1 MSNGAG
7 ASRGA
12 RPPVGMRAQRALARY
27 GGADPK
33 GIPTGE
39 GLVSSEDQGRPG
51 AVRRFHEKFVVEVR
65 TVRGSARRD
74 LFIIAIVLV
83 TVGLLAFLGIL
94 DSVRES
100 DGLSVIDV
108 PVQGWLQ
115 GMRSPELTVAMTV
128 IAIAFGPIAMPIIV
142 LVTTV
147 WWGFAAKH
155 AWRPLLLAGGM
166 IAGVAVVQTLAPL
179 IGRDRPPISAM
190 LLDVD
195 YTPSFPSG
203 HVMGVCDFLL
213 ITTFLVFSR
222 QRNPLSVVG
231 AFLITGILVIATA
244 ACRIYLGYHWPTDVL
259 ASMSLSLIV
268 VGGVIAIDT
277 WRTVRVF
284 D

>member
-1 MSNGAG
+1 M
-7 ASRGA
+7 
-12 RPPVGMRAQRALARY
+12 
-27 GGADPK
+27 
-33 GIPTGE
+33 
-39 GLVSSEDQGRPG
+39 SSEDQGRPG

-83 TVGLLAFLGIL
+83 TVGLLAFLAIL

-115 GMRSPELTVAMTV
+115 GMRSPELTVTMTV

-244 ACRIYLGYHWPTDVL
+244 SCRIYLGYHWPTDVL

-277 WRTVRVF
+277 WRTVRVVE
-284 D
+284 